1 MIDILKYATISKIY
15 TKDLKFYNPD
25 DHKGSAAF
33 CERYGIT
40 YMPDVSRNKCYEFLG
55 DKFEKR
61 DLSDVP
67 QCSPADLLFSTAT
80 LDKFKEAKRADDV
93 LLVTE
98 KDKIKGVVHIVDY
111 NNEFLYFE
119 FYKLVYYFER
129 NLREF
134 LRLKGETN
142 DSFLKWYRESN
153 GQYNR
158 YEPKSEENAKEKEKE
173 RKALG
178 VFQTFFLFDLLEFTY
193 NKKHLSFNKDE
204 RKAIRKVRN
213 WVAHYPD
220 ILLNEKKEERTE
232 GLYDFSRLEEFV
244 KNVEVFF
251 QHYEILEAALK

>member
-1 MIDILKYATISKIY
+1 MIDTLKYATISKIY

-25 DHKGSAAF
+25 DTKGSAAF

-40 YMPDVSRNKCYEFLG
+40 YMPDVSRDKCYEFLG
-55 DKFEKR
+55 DKFEIR

-119 FYKLVYYFER
+119 FYKLAYYFER

-134 LRLKGETN
+134 LRLKEETN
-142 DSFLKWYRESN
+142 DSFLKWYRENNKRSK
-153 GQYNR
+153 R
-158 YEPKSEENAKEKEKE
+158 YGPEPEKEKE

-178 VFQTFFLFDLLEFTY
+178 VFQTFFLPDLLEFAS
-193 NKKHLSFNKDE
+193 NKKYLSFNKDE

-244 KNVEVFF
+244 KNVEIFF

>member
-1 MIDILKYATISKIY
+1 MIDTLKYATISKIY

-25 DHKGSAAF
+25 DTKGSAAF

-40 YMPDVSRNKCYEFLG
+40 YMPDVSRDKCYEFLG
-55 DKFEKR
+55 DKFEIR

-129 NLREF
+129 NLRKLLTLNKES
-134 LRLKGETN
+134 N
-142 DSFLKWYRESN
+142 DSFLAWGRR
-153 GQYNR
+153 GIT
-158 YEPKSEENAKEKEKE
+158 ENQLQEC
-173 RKALG
+173 RALG
-178 VFQTFFLFDLLEFTY
+178 PFQTFYLLEL
-193 NKKHLSFNKDE
+193 LSFAMEKGHILMNEEE
-204 RKAIRKVRN
+204 RKAIGKVRN
-213 WVAHYPD
+213 WVAHHPD
-220 ILLNEKKEERTE
+220 ILLNEKKEEQTDR
-232 GLYDFSRLEEFV
+232 LYDFSRLEKFV